1 MAIAAH
7 PTTQDDPAAA
17 ILECLNTIDSN
28 GKDPYL
34 AHKGHS
40 NLSAIE
46 IWQYGADDPQTDLT
60 VQEIE
65 TVDLNQWADKLP
77 PTKAVLHPVAGLK
90 LLIGDVVTSDEGMPP
105 QDVRNKMRD
114 SIRYVTKSFNIPSII
129 CAANDHNARFW
140 RIPQSAKAGFEANEC
155 YYANLHEFAVAWTTN
170 PQSQVTTGLLL
181 FRTFSSRQARSKL
194 LSNLDRVKDLI
205 HQPLAFPFALA
216 ETAAY
221 THSNALNRL
230 GWHISNVDN
239 SIEAFYE
246 LHGVKGAVNL
256 TGFSAGTTFR
266 AAQITMSQRGLH
278 ASLELVRHFSQTK
291 LRPTLPLTHH
301 KLKTLEAES
310 SAIGTGLRCVQQ
322 TLEALIL
329 SAETYQAR
337 MSNQLTLI
345 LSLFS
350 QEDQSIGI
358 DIAKVSKSIAL
369 ESRRDSSSMKT
380 LAVVTMVFLPGT
392 FIATFFAM
400 PLFDWQAPNGQV
412 VDKRIWI
419 YFLVAIPL
427 TAFTCAVWWA
437 WFTLKTR
444 REQKE
449 NEDILGHSDKKRG
462 MDIERGS
469 VVGQSSRWSSGH
481 LLRSFRPRASR

>member
-1 MAIAAH
+1 MATAARS
-7 PTTQDDPAAA
+7 TTQDDPAAA
-17 ILECLNTIDSN
+17 ILECLNTIDSD
-28 GKDPYL
+28 GKDPYM

-40 NLSAIE
+40 NLSAVE
-46 IWQYGADDPQTDLT
+46 IWQYSADNPQTDLT

-77 PTKAVLHPVAGLK
+77 TTKAELHPVAGLK
-90 LLIGDVVTSDEGMPP
+90 LLIGDAITSDEDMPT
-105 QDVRNKMRD
+105 QEVRNKMRD
-114 SIRYVTKSFNIPSII
+114 SIRYVTQSFNIPSIL

-140 RIPQSAKAGFEANEC
+140 HIPQSAGAGFEANEC
-155 YYANLHEFAVAWTTN
+155 YYANLHDFVVAWTAN
-170 PQSQVTTGLLL
+170 PQSQVTIGLLL
-181 FRTFSSRQARSKL
+181 FRNPSSCQCRSRL
-194 LSNLDRVKDLI
+194 LSNLDRIKDLV

-221 THSNALNRL
+221 THSNALEGL
-230 GWHISNVDN
+230 GWQILNVDN
-239 SIEAFYE
+239 SIEAYYK
-246 LHGVKGAVNL
+246 LHGAKGTVDLAC
-256 TGFSAGTTFR
+256 FSAGTTFR

-291 LRPTLPLTHH
+291 PRPSSSLTQH
-301 KLKTLEAES
+301 KPKALEAEC
-310 SAIGTGLRCVQQ
+310 SAIGTGLHCVQQ

-337 MSNQLTLI
+337 MSNQLTLVP
-345 LSLFS
+345 SLFS

-358 DIAKVSKSIAL
+358 DIAKASKSIAL

-380 LAVVTMVFLPGT
+380 LAVVAIVFLPGT

-400 PLFDWQAPNGQV
+400 PLFDWQASNGHV

-427 TAFTCAVWWA
+427 TAFTCAVWWV

-449 NEDILGHSDKKRG
+449 NEDILGHGDKKRSV
-462 MDIERGS
+462 DIEGGGI
-469 VVGQSSRWSSGH
+469 VGQSSTRNSRH